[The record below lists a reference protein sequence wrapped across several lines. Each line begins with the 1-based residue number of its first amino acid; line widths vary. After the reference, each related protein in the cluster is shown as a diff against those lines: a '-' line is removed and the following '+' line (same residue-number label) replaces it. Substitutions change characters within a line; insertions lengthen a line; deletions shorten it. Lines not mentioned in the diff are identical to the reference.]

1 MSFLWEQVRV
11 FRSPILT
18 EQLVDWLQQSV
29 VFGYTPQST
38 KFPERFMSI
47 ADRVRRL
54 SVLLK
59 RSAATVVV
67 GAALVS
73 SLIASLEA
81 QDKKKPDW
89 KDAAEYDLYKPVT
102 QTQDPKLWLD
112 TLDKWTKQYPASE
125 LADIRRQLY
134 LEAYRQLGRTR
145 EAFNAAAEVLRDN
158 PNSLF
163 ALTTIVGSIY
173 QLSPASPSDLDIAER
188 ATTTILANLDGIY
201 AKENRPAEMSD
212 ADAAKAKPEMRVFAQ
227 KTAGWIDWT
236 RKDFARAEVELGKAI
251 ALDPKQAQVSYWLG
265 DAMLEQNKTNPEK
278 QPVALYHFAR
288 AASYEGPTSL
298 PAGDR
303 KNLTA
308 YLNTAY
314 VKYHGSDEGLDKL
327 IADAKSSAT
336 PPSGFQIKS
345 AAQIEKERIEAEQM
359 FDKTHPEKAL
369 WKDLKAALT
378 APDGDTYFETNM
390 KDALVPRLKG
400 KLVAATPASKPKE
413 LVLAIEN
420 SAGDVTLKLDGALP
434 GKMEP
439 GGEIEFEGIAKS
451 FTKDPFM
458 VTFET
463 ERTKLIGWT
472 GKNEGLKKSLS
483 LKKTILPE

>member
-1 MSFLWEQVRV
+1 
-11 FRSPILT
+11 
-18 EQLVDWLQQSV
+18 
-29 VFGYTPQST
+29 
-38 KFPERFMSI
+38 MSI

-59 RSAATVVV
+59 RSAATVMV

-73 SLIASLEA
+73 SLMASLEA
-81 QDKKKPDW
+81 QDRKKPDW
-89 KDAAEYDLYKPVT
+89 KDPAEYDLYKPIT

-112 TLDKWTKQYPASE
+112 TLDKWTKQYPQSE
-125 LADIRRQLY
+125 LADTRRQLY
-134 LEAYRQLGRTR
+134 LETYRQLGRTR
-145 EAFNAAAEVLRDN
+145 DAFNAAVEVLRDN
-158 PNSLF
+158 PNNLF
-163 ALTTIVGSIY
+163 ALSTIAGSIY
-173 QLSPASPSDLDIAER
+173 QLTPASPSDLDIAER

-227 KTAGWIDWT
+227 KTAGWIAWT
-236 RKDFARAEVELGKAI
+236 RKDFTRAEVELQKAI
-251 ALDPKQAQVSYWLG
+251 ALDPQQGQLSYWLG

-278 QPVALYHFAR
+278 QPVALYYFAR
-288 AASYEGPTSL
+288 AAAYDGPTAL
-298 PAGDR
+298 PPGDR
-303 KNLTA
+303 KNLLE

-314 VKYHGSDEGLDKL
+314 VKYHGSEEGLAQL
-327 IADAKSSAT
+327 EASAKSNAA
-336 PPSGFQIKS
+336 PPPGFQIKS

-359 FDKTHPEKAL
+359 FDKTHPERAL

-378 APDGDTYFETNM
+378 ASEGDTYFETNM

-400 KLVAATPASKPKE
+400 KLVAALPASKPKE

-451 FTKDPFM
+451 FAKDPFM

-463 ERTKLIGWT
+463 ERAKLIGWT
-472 GKNEGLKKSLS
+472 GKNESLKKNTSS
-483 LKKTILPE
+483 KKTILPE